1 MGTNLNQVEV
11 PKRYFSGDKQVEW
24 QAIGELL
31 KDGQYE
37 RAAQYLCDIRIP
49 EHDKNPY
56 LDHTLA
62 AAHQICLA
70 CRQVHAEVERHQHA
84 HHEAVQRER
93 ELQQQLN
100 LILELIQEYLDP
112 DGLPAPKSHHFD
124 KTELKEP
131 ESQRYRVA
139 DGRSWWQ
146 RLRARF
152 EPKSGK
158 LSEPDVFERGE
169 NEEETAVTP
178 TRPDPKTKPDSPT
191 LTVYC
196 LGTFRAYINERSIDN
211 WNGNNAKA
219 IFKYMVVNR
228 SRAIPVEILMDLFWR
243 DDEPDTAR
251 RNLYQAIYLLR
262 QALQSGAADYPYVLS
277 TNGCYGLNPE
287 LNIWLDSEAFNDHCH
302 DGQRFDRRQ
311 NTLKAIQ
318 EYEAAD
324 TLYEG
329 DFLTEDVYEE
339 WPSVQ
344 RQQIQNTYQDILNRL
359 SRHHYQQK
367 NWAMGIA
374 YGQKLLNIDNC
385 REDAHRGLMRAYAS
399 LNQRHLALRQ
409 FHNCAETLQD
419 ELGVSPAPQTID
431 LYEQIK
437 ESQFQF

>member
-1 MGTNLNQVEV
+1 MGANLNQTEAS
-11 PKRYFSGDKQVEW
+11 KGFFSGDERVNW
-24 QAIGELL
+24 QAIGGQL
-31 KDGQYE
+31 KDGQYDQAGQHL
-37 RAAQYLCDIRIP
+37 RNIAIP
-49 EHDKNPY
+49 GQNNTPY

-62 AAHQICLA
+62 AAYQICLV
-70 CRQVHAEVERHQHA
+70 CRQVHAEVELHQHA
-84 HHEAVQRER
+84 HQEAVQREQ

-100 LILELIQEYLDP
+100 LILELIQQYLEP
-112 DGLPAPKSHHFD
+112 DGLLAPQSHNFD
-124 KTELKEP
+124 KAELNES
-131 ESQRYRVA
+131 ESQRDRVEN
-139 DGRSWWQ
+139 GRSWWQ
-146 RLRARF
+146 RLRTRL
-152 EPKSGK
+152 EPKSSK
-158 LSEPDVFERGE
+158 LSEPDVFESGE

-178 TRPDPKTKPDSPT
+178 TSPDPKTKPDCPT
-191 LTVYC
+191 LNVYC

-262 QALQSGAADYPYVLS
+262 QALQSGTADYPYILS

-287 LNIWLDSEAFNDHCH
+287 LNIWLDSEAFNGHYH
-302 DGQRFDRRQ
+302 NGQRFDLHK

-329 DFLTEDVYEE
+329 DFLAEDIYEE
-339 WPSVQ
+339 WPSIQ
-344 RQQIQNTYQDILNRL
+344 RQQAQNAYQDILNRL
-359 SRHHYQQK
+359 SRHHSQQK
-367 NWAMGIA
+367 NWAMSIT
-374 YGQKLLNIDNC
+374 YSQKLLNIDNC
-385 REDAHRGLMRAYAS
+385 REDAHRGLMRAYAR

-409 FHNCAETLQD
+409 FHNCAETLQG
-419 ELGVSPAPQTID
+419 ELGIHPAPQTID

-437 ESQFQF
+437 ENQFQF